1 MDWSKAKNII
11 IAALL
16 IANLFIGGR
25 FFLDERGEEQRLA
38 REAESCR
45 AFLEAQGVSV
55 EADIPAEGQRL
66 PVLFLGMGREAGQT
80 QMRSYRG
87 LPIAVSGG
95 SADYEILGSGE
106 QSALTITASD
116 ALLKLY
122 ADLSADGEGMDGQT
136 VEEVELVYLLSVDS
150 GSRAQ
155 QDTAIPAW
163 RVRLSGAD
171 HYVNAY
177 KE

>member
-1 MDWSKAKNII
+1 MK
-11 IAALL
+11 
-16 IANLFIGGR
+16 
-25 FFLDERGEEQRLA
+25 
-38 REAESCR
+38 
-45 AFLEAQGVSV
+45 
-55 EADIPAEGQRL
+55 
-66 PVLFLGMGREAGQT
+66 
-80 QMRSYRG
+80 SYRG